1 MLRGGKRVRPAFAYW
16 GYRAVAAD
24 PDGAV
29 GDEILR
35 LFAALELLH
44 GCALVH
50 DDVIDDS
57 ATRRGMP
64 TAHVH
69 FAHLHR
75 KHGWRAHR
83 KSSATRRRSCSAT
96 CRWCGPTTSS
106 PGGPARRRQ
115 APGSAGV
122 VRHPHRGARRAYL
135 DIVAESSGAQS
146 IESAMNVNTYKTAS
160 YTVSRPLQ
168 LGAAAADRPDVQTLF
183 HDVGTDLGV
192 AFQLRD
198 DVLGVFGDP
207 AVTGKPSGDDLRS
220 GKRTVLL
227 AEAVDLADKSDPAAA
242 ELLRTAVGTEL
253 SDDQVRELCEAIVSV
268 GAPGRGGGTH
278 RHPHAPRA
286 EPVGGS
292 PDQRPGENRA
302 GRTRQI
308 GRQPV
313 GLMSSPTATSTA
325 PTGLARLA
333 AFTLADEGRPAVLGF
348 VGAALIALGGL
359 GAGSTRLHDPLLES
373 LHLSWLRFGHGLVVS
388 SVLLWVGVALML
400 LAWLWLGRRVV
411 TGGHREATEPG
422 RSASTPWS
430 PPPGSGC
437 SRCCSASRC
446 SAATPIPIWPRA
458 RCCRD
463 GFDPYAVGPIEN
475 PNSLLDNVSPIWTT
489 TTAPYG
495 PAFILVAR
503 FVTMMVGNHVVAGTM
518 LLRLSM
524 LPGLAL
530 LIWAAPG
537 WPATSA
543 PMALWRCGSACST
556 RW

>member
-1 MLRGGKRVRPAFAYW
+1 MQATAPSAAELAGSVTEQLRQYLAERRAGAAYIGADYDELIAVLEDFVLRGGKRVRPAFAYW

-24 PDGAV
+24 PDGPV

-69 FAHLHR
+69 FAHLQR
-75 KHGWRAHR
+75 KHGWRGSPEKFGHSAAILLGDLSLVWADDIVAAADLPGDGRHR
-83 KSSATRRRSCSAT
+83 VQRVWSDIRTEVL
-96 CRWCGPTTSS
+96 
-106 PGGPARRRQ
+106 GGQ
-115 APGSAGV
+115 
-122 VRHPHRGARRAYL
+122 YL

-168 LGAAAADRPDVQTLF
+168 LGAAAAADRPDVQTLF

-268 GAPGRGGGTH
+268 GALAAVEEHIGTLTH
-278 RHPHAPRA
+278 RALSLLEEAPINDPAKTGLA
-286 EPVGGS
+286 E
-292 PDQRPGENRA
+292 
-302 GRTRQI
+302 
-308 GRQPV
+308 
-313 GLMSSPTATSTA
+313 
-325 PTGLARLA
+325 LARLA
-333 AFTLADEGRPAVLGF
+333 AN
-348 VGAALIALGGL
+348 
-359 GAGSTRLHDPLLES
+359 
-373 LHLSWLRFGHGLVVS
+373 
-388 SVLLWVGVALML
+388 
-400 LAWLWLGRRVV
+400 
-411 TGGHREATEPG
+411 
-422 RSASTPWS
+422 RSA
-430 PPPGSGC
+430 
-437 SRCCSASRC
+437 
-446 SAATPIPIWPRA
+446 
-458 RCCRD
+458 
-463 GFDPYAVGPIEN
+463 
-475 PNSLLDNVSPIWTT
+475 
-489 TTAPYG
+489 
-495 PAFILVAR
+495 
-503 FVTMMVGNHVVAGTM
+503 
-518 LLRLSM
+518 
-524 LPGLAL
+524 
-530 LIWAAPG
+530 
-537 WPATSA
+537 
-543 PMALWRCGSACST
+543 
-556 RW
+556 